1 MLAPVSRPNVRQTQ
15 QFSALFRALIFP
27 RLGLPTPK
35 STCGSAKTLMQQ
47 PHATFLAEFNNGDEM
62 KTTAEDIVV
71 AYKAAQDV
79 ALANLAPPISV
90 RSALIL
96 LLHSSSAQP
105 GCFAP
110 AQPIAPLSTTSNTP
124 PQRLSSTQAL

>member
-1 MLAPVSRPNVRQTQ
+1 MRPTQ
-15 QFSALFRALIFP
+15 QFSAFFHALLFP
-27 RLGLPTPK
+27 CLGLPTPK
-35 STCGSAKTLMQQ
+35 STYGSAKTLMQQ

-71 AYKAAQDV
+71 AYKAVQDV

-90 RSALIL
+90 TSALIL

-110 AQPIAPLSTTSNTP
+110 AQPTAPLSATPNTP